1 MFSKNKK
8 EFPFTFPSFGPR
20 SFSAHRLR
28 VWFCTPD
35 SSSPPPLRLSRSLA
49 AAQLGPSPSPLYL
62 LAWPR
67 ARWSPS
73 GPGHAGVH
81 GGHGRRPS
89 PSPRRARPGHLWS
102 RPLKPACA
110 SVPPHP
116 SRRLTPCITSPL
128 PWSAAPLPVAA
139 PLCRLRCTPGEADIA
154 GSFGEPSR
162 TSSASSRGRGSIGA
176 PPSMAN
182 PSWSRCPPP
191 TVEIQLSL
199 LVNVVGELSPDVP

>member
-1 MFSKNKK
+1 MFSENKK
-8 EFPFTFPSFGPR
+8 GFPFTFPSFGPR
-20 SFSAHRLR
+20 SFLAHCSR

-49 AAQLGPSPSPLYL
+49 AAQLGPRPSPLHL

-73 GPGHAGVH
+73 GPGHASVH
-81 GGHGRRPS
+81 GGHGRPPP

-110 SVPPHP
+110 PVPAHP
-116 SRRLTPCITSPL
+116 SRCLTPYITSPL
-128 PWSAAPLPVAA
+128 PWSTVPPPVAA
-139 PLCRLRCTPGEADIA
+139 PLCCLRCTPGEADTA

-162 TSSASSRGRGSIGA
+162 TSSASSRGWRSIGA

-182 PSWSRCPPP
+182 LSWSRCPPP
-191 TVEIQLSL
+191 AVEIRLPL